1 MTVLLEAVRAL
12 APEIIART
20 EEFEAVR
27 RMPNDLAL
35 KIADAGLFKML
46 VPKAYGGGETTPLA
60 FAETT
65 EALARLDAS
74 VGWCVMIAASTGMT
88 AAYLPPEDAR
98 DIFNDSRVITGG
110 AFAPS
115 GRAVVDGDDLVVN
128 GHWSWISG
136 GQNCTWLLGGCVI
149 EVDGVVQRLAN
160 GAPDHRMVFW
170 PANNAQLHDTWH
182 VSGLK
187 GTGSLD
193 MSVEGLIAPKRRS
206 VSLITDQPRIR
217 SPLYAFPP
225 FALLAIGVASVAL
238 GNARG
243 AIDALVKLAN
253 AKKPQ
258 GSGRVLAERAHAQ
271 SETAKA
277 EAALSAARAF
287 MMETIRAAMDDAMFD
302 RAFSL
307 ESKARLRLAATHAV
321 RTGAD
326 VCRAMYDLG
335 GGASVYSANAL
346 QRRFRD
352 GATATQH
359 MLVQHATYELAGR
372 VLLGLETDASTL

>member
-1 MTVLLEAVRAL
+1 MSAYLDAIRAL
-12 APEIIART
+12 APEINARAD
-20 EEFEAVR
+20 EIESAR
-27 RMPNDLAL
+27 RLPSDLAL
-35 KIADAGLFKML
+35 KFADAGLFRML
-46 VPKAYGGGETTPLA
+46 APKAYGGGETTPIA
-60 FAETT
+60 FAEAT

-88 AAYLPPEDAR
+88 AAYLPKAFGAE
-98 DIFNDSRVITGG
+98 IFADPRAITGG
-110 AFAPS
+110 AFAPT
-115 GRAVVDGDDLVVN
+115 GRAVVEGDRLIVN

-149 EVDGVVQRLAN
+149 EENGVVRRLPN
-160 GAPDHRMVFW
+160 GAPDHRMVYW
-170 PANNAQLHDTWH
+170 PAGEATLHDTWH
-182 VSGLK
+182 VAGLK

-193 MSVEGLIAPKRRS
+193 MSVAGLVAPLERS
-206 VSLITDQPRIR
+206 VSLITDAPRIH

-243 AIDALVKLAN
+243 AIEALTRLAG
-253 AKKPQ
+253 AKRPQ
-258 GSGRVLAERAHAQ
+258 GSARMLAERSHAQ

-277 EAALSAARAF
+277 EAALASARAYLF
-287 MMETIRAAMDDAMFD
+287 EAMRAAMDDAALD
-302 RAFSL
+302 RAFTI
-307 ESKARLRLAATHAV
+307 EARARLRLAATHAA

-326 VCRAMYDLG
+326 VTRAMYELG
-335 GGASVYSANAL
+335 GGASVYLSNTL

-352 GATATQH
+352 GATAIQH
-359 MLVQHATYELAGR
+359 MLVQPGTYELTGR